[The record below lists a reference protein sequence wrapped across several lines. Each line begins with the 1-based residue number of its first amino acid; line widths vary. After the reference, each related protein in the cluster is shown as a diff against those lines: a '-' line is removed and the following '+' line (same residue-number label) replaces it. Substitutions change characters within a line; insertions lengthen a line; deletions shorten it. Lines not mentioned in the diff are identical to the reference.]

1 MYWLYWWLHIS
12 FVHIAV
18 SCHSLYKSTFRFLNL
33 HLSPIREIKSHV
45 KTTELVTKRLAP
57 SCWLMD
63 SWFCNSPIVPFICFR
78 DSQLCSCWA
87 SNCAWKLQQ
96 IQSTKCRR
104 FSILPNCIHFF
115 TYFSAFWRSNVWFG
129 FDGFCSNSTKAE
141 CRKDMSILRRNLYW
155 WSVNNVN
162 TCLSC
167 SLNMGYIC
175 LFPNRRVL

>member
-1 MYWLYWWLHIS
+1 MNLQEFCELCHLIS
-12 FVHIAV
+12 QHFDRV
-18 SCHSLYKSTFRFLNL
+18 SCK
-33 HLSPIREIKSHV
+33 KQ
-45 KTTELVTKRLAP
+45 TERVTNKLAP

-104 FSILPNCIHFF
+104 FPTLPNCIHFLHISLLF
-115 TYFSAFWRSNVWFG
+115 GGAMSDLDLMASATIQKKQNVV
-129 FDGFCSNSTKAE
+129 DL
-141 CRKDMSILRRNLYW
+141 SILRRNLYW